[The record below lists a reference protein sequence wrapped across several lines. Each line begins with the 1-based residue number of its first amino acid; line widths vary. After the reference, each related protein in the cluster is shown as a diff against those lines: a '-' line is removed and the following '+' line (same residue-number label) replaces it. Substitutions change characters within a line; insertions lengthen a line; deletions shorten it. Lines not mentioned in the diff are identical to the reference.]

1 MSTIKL
7 TNKATTLRLLLIIA
21 LALILLGI
29 GVGFYL
35 GYSSLKSVAS
45 ETSKAQSEADASDQK
60 LTQLQNTKLEL
71 EKNADIVK
79 KAEQVVAESKSYQYQ
94 NQIIND
100 LTTYAS
106 QSGMT
111 IKSFT
116 FSDSSSDSS
125 GQTTQGQ
132 ESDTSTSIPNVN
144 SVMVTVEL
152 GGDMS
157 YLATLRFVHLI
168 EQNLTRMQISD
179 LSLSGGDTSQQD
191 GAQEQTQT
199 LNIEVY
205 VQ

>member
-1 MSTIKL
+1 MSAIKL

-100 LTTYAS
+100 LTTYAN
-106 QSGMT
+106 QSGMA

-125 GQTTQGQ
+125 GQATQEQ
-132 ESDTSTSIPNVN
+132 ESGTSIPNVN

-152 GGDMS
+152 GGDIS
-157 YLATLRFVHLI
+157 YLATLNFVHLI

-179 LSLSGGDTSQQD
+179 LSLSGGDTGQQD

-205 VQ
+205 VR

>member
-132 ESDTSTSIPNVN
+132 GGSTTSIPNVN

-179 LSLSGGDTSQQD
+179 LSLSGGDTGQQD

-205 VQ
+205 VR

>member
-45 ETSKAQSEADASDQK
+45 ETSKAHSEADASDQK

-100 LTTYAS
+100 LTMYAN

-125 GQTTQGQ
+125 GQATQGHGG
-132 ESDTSTSIPNVN
+132 STTSIPNVN

-179 LSLSGGDTSQQD
+179 LSLSGGDTGQQD

-205 VQ
+205 VR

>member
-35 GYSSLKSVAS
+35 GSSSLKSVAS

-100 LTTYAS
+100 LTMYAN

-125 GQTTQGQ
+125 GQATQGQ
-132 ESDTSTSIPNVN
+132 GGSTTSIPNVN

-179 LSLSGGDTSQQD
+179 LSLSGGDTGQQD

-205 VQ
+205 VR